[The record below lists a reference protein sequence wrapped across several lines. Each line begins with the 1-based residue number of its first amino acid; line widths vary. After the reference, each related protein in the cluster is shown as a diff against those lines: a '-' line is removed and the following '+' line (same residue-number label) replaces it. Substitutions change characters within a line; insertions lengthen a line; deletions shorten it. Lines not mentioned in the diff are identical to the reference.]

1 MGGVVYFEGYMAEL
15 IKLQAE
21 RRGMSAEDY
30 VLSFFLGDGCNAP
43 ASKAASFAHEVKC
56 T

>member
-1 MGGVVYFEGYMAEL
+1 MGEVVYFEGYMAEL

-30 VLSFFLGDGCNAP
+30 VLSLTATLLARG
-43 ASKAASFAHEVKC
+43 
-56 T
+56 